1 MPQQSR
7 GVIFD
12 APPLKKKKKNT
23 NLTDPARILELGPR
37 ASICLRLQAG
47 SGQQH

>member
-1 MPQQSR
+1 MPQQTR

-12 APPLKKKKKNT
+12 APPQKNT
-23 NLTDPARILELGPR
+23 NLTDPAWILELGSR
-37 ASICLRLQAG
+37 DSICLRLQAG